1 MLKNTWIFFFNQTN
15 LLNLLNIPR
24 DFHLELCTPVL
35 TICAAEWM
43 LQIQPETKYIQTH
56 LLLIVYLAARVRMQL
71 AFTFIV
77 KGNEALALEVNSKT
91 QWCILWMRPLSFPK
105 TAD

>member
-1 MLKNTWIFFFNQTN
+1 
-15 LLNLLNIPR
+15 
-24 DFHLELCTPVL
+24 
-35 TICAAEWM
+35 M
-43 LQIQPETKYIQTH
+43 LQIQPETKYIQTR

-91 QWCILWMRPLSFPK
+91 QWCIL
-105 TAD
+105 